1 MKKILLLIIFLS
13 TLTFAQQSDVVT
25 VVGDSLIGK
34 NINGQSIREV
44 IGNVIIT
51 QGDVVINCNKAIQYL
66 SKNEIELIGDVV
78 ATQDTLV
85 IKSERGYYYGNN
97 RIAQSDT
104 TMYLSQPNLD
114 LKANRGKYYFN
125 DELAQF
131 FGDVE
136 LNDSS
141 FTLTSQELYYFR
153 ENERV
158 NAKTNVQIIDST
170 SIIFAD
176 SIRHYRN
183 EKTSYAFGNVRV
195 DNFENDILI
204 YGDSLYSNNESKY
217 SLITG
222 SPLFMQIDT
231 SSSGKLDTLLIS
243 SRQMESYNDSTKK
256 FIAIDSVK
264 IIRGDFSSVNEKS
277 IMYNSEDR
285 IETFKMSDQSPQPII
300 WSEGNQLVGDSVFI
314 HLKENALD
322 WIDVRG
328 NSIIISKKEDYE
340 WRYDQISGQRINMYF
355 NDSTITRTDVFGNV
369 LSIYYMY
376 EDGEPSGLIKSSSQT
391 AKIFFD
397 DGQVV
402 DVRLYQ
408 SVQSEFHPENLVKG
422 KEREF
427 TLPRFI
433 IFENRPKKS
442 ELKKLIRE

>member
-1 MKKILLLIIFLS
+1 MKQIISLLILFS
-13 TLTFAQQSDVVT
+13 TIIFAQQSEVIT
-25 VVGDSLIGK
+25 VVGDSLVGK
-34 NINGQSIREV
+34 NINGQNIREV

-85 IKSERGYYYGNN
+85 IKSDRGYYYGDNK
-97 RIAQSDT
+97 IAQSDT
-104 TMYLSQPNLD
+104 TIYLSQPNLD
-114 LKANRGKYYFN
+114 LKADRGKYYFN
-125 DELAQF
+125 DGLAQF

-141 FTLTSQELYYFR
+141 FTLTSQELYYFK

-158 NAKTNVQIIDST
+158 NAKTNVQVMDST

-183 EKTSYAFGNVRV
+183 EKTSYAFGDVRV
-195 DNFENDILI
+195 DNFGNDILI
-204 YGDSLYSNNESKY
+204 YGDSLYSDNKIKY
-217 SLITG
+217 TLITG
-222 SPLFMQIDT
+222 TPLFMQIDT
-231 SSSGKLDTLLIS
+231 SSAGKLDTLLIS
-243 SRQMESYNDSTKK
+243 SRRMESYSDSTKR
-256 FIAIDSVK
+256 FIAIDSVE

-277 IMYNSEDR
+277 IMYNDGNR
-285 IETFKMSDQSPQPII
+285 IETYKMTEESPQPII
-300 WSEGNQLVGDSVFI
+300 WSGDNQLLGDSVFI

-328 NSIIISKKEDYE
+328 NSIIISKLENYE

-355 NDSTITRTDVFGNV
+355 NDSTITRTNVFGNV

-376 EDGEPSGLIKSSSQT
+376 ENDDPSGLIKSSSED
-391 AKIFFD
+391 AKIIFE

-402 DVRLYQ
+402 DVRLYK
-408 SVQSEFHPENLVKG
+408 SVQSEFHPENMVVG

-427 TLPRFI
+427 TLPQFI
-433 IFENRPKKS
+433 IYENKPKKS